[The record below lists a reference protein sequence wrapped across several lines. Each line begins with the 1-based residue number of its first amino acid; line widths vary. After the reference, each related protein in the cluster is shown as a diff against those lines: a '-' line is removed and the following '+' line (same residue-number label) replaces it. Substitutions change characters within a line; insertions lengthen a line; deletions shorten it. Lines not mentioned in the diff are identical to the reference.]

1 MEKMMALRSLCRS
14 LSSRSYR
21 TAAFAATNQLPRH
34 QQPHHHSAAAART
47 LFNFAS
53 PNSKNQSPDEQ
64 RSSLSM
70 SLGSRR
76 YFSND
81 VGHFPEIKDPE
92 LLKAFKDLMA
102 ATWDEVPTSVVSK
115 VKAALSKNTD
125 DQTGKEHLTN
135 VLRAAEAVEELGEI
149 VMSLKM
155 DMDDRIGISG
165 ENVKPLSDE
174 YVNALKTIYSRY
186 SAYLDAFGPHET
198 YLRKKVETELGTRL
212 IYLKM
217 RCSGIGSE
225 WGKVSVLGTSGL
237 SGSYVEQRANS

>member
-1 MEKMMALRSLCRS
+1 MEKMIALRSLYRS

-21 TAAFAATNQLPRH
+21 TAAAAATHHLPRH
-34 QQPHHHSAAAART
+34 HHHSAVGAART

-53 PNSKNQSPDEQ
+53 PYSKNKSFDEQ
-64 RSSLSM
+64 RSPLST
-70 SLGSRR
+70 SLGRVR
-76 YFSND
+76 GFSND
-81 VGHFPEIKDPE
+81 VGLFPEIKDPQ
-92 LLKAFKDLMA
+92 LLYAFKDLMA
-102 ATWDEVPTSVVSK
+102 ASWDELPSTLVTR

-125 DQTGKEHLTN
+125 DQAGKEHLTN
-135 VLRAAEAVEELGEI
+135 VLRAAEAVEEFGGM
-149 VMSLKM
+149 VMQLKM
-155 DMDDRIGISG
+155 DMDDSVGISG
-165 ENVKPLSDE
+165 ENVKKLSDE

-186 SAYLDAFGPHET
+186 AAYLDAFGPDET

-237 SGSYVEQRANS
+237 SGSYVEQRA